1 MSPPACSD
9 SPRWVLPG
17 RFRLVRFF
25 FGRRHPYM
33 KNLLDD
39 SIQRIAESSERLSS
53 IQDEAVWISIFC
65 AVANS
70 PETSVQ
76 TALKWADD
84 GLKAFRSRF

>member
-1 MSPPACSD
+1 
-9 SPRWVLPG
+9 
-17 RFRLVRFF
+17 
-25 FGRRHPYM
+25 M

-70 PETSVQ
+70 PETSVK